1 MLIEA
6 TDNITTRQIIC
17 AAIEVHR
24 ILGPGLLESTYA
36 ECLRIEFDGRGLRYV
51 SELSIPIVYK
61 GTTLDSAYRIDLIV
75 ADRVV
80 IEVKSVATVLPVHEA
95 QVLTYLKLTA
105 CPLGLLINF
114 NEQGS
119 STECVASSTRPEQRR
134 NRGCSVSRRASVCPV
149 IS

>member
-6 TDNITTRQIIC
+6 TDNITTRQIIG

-75 ADRVV
+75 EDRVV
-80 IEVKSVATVLPVHEA
+80 IEVKSVAKVLPVHEA

-114 NEQGS
+114 NEARLVDGVHRIVNPS
-119 STECVASSTRPEQRR
+119 
-134 NRGCSVSRRASVCPV
+134 
-149 IS
+149 